1 MTVLTRLEEWQA
13 GGAISGA
20 QYDALSAL
28 ARKDRFSVFF
38 ELNSLLYL
46 GVLAL
51 VGGLGWTIT
60 TYSARLGDAA
70 ILSFLTGAFCW
81 SLYYCSARALP
92 YSDGEVEQPGLAF
105 DYVLY
110 SGCLIFALDL
120 AYVQSRFHP
129 FDLEW
134 DHSLLLA
141 AGVFFALA
149 YRFDNRLV
157 LSLALSSLAAWC
169 GVRLSHYGFR
179 LGASLR
185 VYALAYGSFV
195 AGAGAA
201 LHRAGVKRHFL
212 ETYLHVAANVL
223 FITLLTGVE
232 DSRGQWLLYLL
243 ALLGLAVFA
252 IVAGVR
258 FGRFVFVVYGVVYG
272 YLGIS
277 IRALHDVRSL
287 TWALAYVVVSG
298 TMVILALIALA
309 RRFGREA

>member
-1 MTVLTRLEEWQA
+1 MTVLTRLEEWKA

-38 ELNSLLYL
+38 ELNTLLYL
-46 GVLAL
+46 AVLAL
-51 VGGLGWTIT
+51 IGGLGWTIT
-60 TYSARLGDAA
+60 TYSARLGDVA

-110 SGCLIFALDL
+110 LGCLIFALDL
-120 AYVQSRFHP
+120 GYLQSRFHP
-129 FDLEW
+129 FQLDW
-134 DHSLLLA
+134 DHSLLVA
-141 AGVFFALA
+141 SAVFFALA

-169 GVRLSHYGFR
+169 GVRLSRF
-179 LGASLR
+179 SLLFGGSPR
-185 VYALAYGSFV
+185 ILALAYGSFV
-195 AGAGAA
+195 AAAGAA

-223 FITLLTGVE
+223 FIALFTGV
-232 DSRGQWLLYLL
+232 
-243 ALLGLAVFA
+243 LGPIF
-252 IVAGVR
+252 
-258 FGRFVFVVYGVVYG
+258 
-272 YLGIS
+272 
-277 IRALHDVRSL
+277 
-287 TWALAYVVVSG
+287 YVVMRIASAILFFG
-298 TMVILALIALA
+298 T
-309 RRFGREA
+309 